1 MVTPKPEEVFVGEH
15 YAWGEPGTKD
25 WCIVEVVRLEVVNDD
40 TMLVG
45 ARILHGGTPH
55 TRERIRWHEETQ
67 FLEMVTR
74 PLKHLDMVTRR
85 LEQKNRTN

>member
-1 MVTPKPEEVFVGEH
+1 MVAPKPEEVLVGER
-15 YAWGEPGTKD
+15 YVWGEPGTKH

-45 ARILHGGTPH
+45 ARILHGGTPS
-55 TRERIRWHEETQ
+55 TRERIRWLEETH

-74 PLKHLDMVTRR
+74 HLK
-85 LEQKNRTN
+85 QKDRTN